1 MGCSYNCNKPLKSGI
16 YNVFDK
22 NTYFS
27 INVPALI
34 IAMKNLRSLKIP
46 QYFCIYQTASSL
58 DSVDFGGEDGVI
70 KDKVSLWAARP
81 TLPKSI
87 GKPFKSFEKRQ
98 RNEFQTK
105 SIMYIKNYSF
115 RAVEK
120 KIARTHIKFKGY
132 KVGGM

>member
-1 MGCSYNCNKPLKSGI
+1 MGCSYKCNKPLKSGI

-27 INVPALI
+27 INAPALI
-34 IAMKNLRSLKIP
+34 IAMKNLRSFNENP
-46 QYFCIYQTASSL
+46 AYFCLYQTASSL

-87 GKPFKSFEKRQ
+87 GKPSKSFEKRQ
-98 RNEFQTK
+98 RNEF
-105 SIMYIKNYSF
+105 
-115 RAVEK
+115 
-120 KIARTHIKFKGY
+120 
-132 KVGGM
+132 